1 MKKNILILLSVF
13 SIATAAY
20 ADNYKTVPVNQ
31 LPAKA
36 QTFVSTYFSGV
47 KVALSR
53 QEMDVFEK
61 TFDVIFADGR
71 KVEFNHKGEWTEVDG
86 ARQEVPAGIV
96 PQSVADYVKVH
107 YPDATINKIERD
119 HKEVEV
125 QLSNHVELTFN
136 KKMQLIDID

>member
-13 SIATAAY
+13 SIATTAC
-20 ADNYKTVPVNQ
+20 ADNYKTVPVEQ

-36 QTFVSTYFSGV
+36 QTFVANYFPGV

-86 ARQEVPAGIV
+86 VRQAVPAGIV
-96 PQSVADYVKVH
+96 PKSVADYVKTH